1 MSIRWLLM
9 ALVMLLTAT
18 SQARETIY
26 WIQYDM
32 RPFYIRDGEYAGQG
46 INEIADQMI
55 RDKLPGYDHKIIW
68 GNVARIVTMLKSG
81 QPIICSS
88 MLRSP
93 EREAMFLFSK
103 EYRRVSVAQQLVIA
117 AKRANDFSPYLG
129 SDGTID
135 LEKLLRDNKF
145 SGVFPV
151 GRSYGNP
158 IDTLLRKYIVNDTA
172 RSQANFSMYDPMRT
186 ILKQVHSGRKDFTI
200 AYPTEIIYELK
211 TGFPDEGPNALDNAK
226 PAVDRNEQPLFVF
239 FTIKGL
245 PDFIP
250 SYIAAPRTPWGEKVM
265 AEIDA
270 VLPRLRFTPAFI
282 QPIFDWNEGDARQRL
297 QEYYQKHSLA
307 DNEAK

>member
-9 ALVMLLTAT
+9 ALVMLLTT
-18 SQARETIY
+18 TIQARETIY
-26 WIQYDM
+26 WVQYDM
-32 RPFYIRDGEYAGQG
+32 RPFYIRDGQFAGQG

-55 RDKLPGYDHKIIW
+55 RDELPEYDHKIIW

-81 QPIICSS
+81 QPIVCSS

-117 AKRANDFSPYLG
+117 ARRASEFSPYLG
-129 SDGTID
+129 ADGAID
-135 LEKLLRDNKF
+135 LEKLLIDNKF

-158 IDTLLRKYIVNDTA
+158 IDTLLKKYEANYANRV
-172 RSQANFSMYDPMRT
+172 QANYSMYDPMRT
-186 ILKQVHSGRKDFTI
+186 ILKQLNSGRKDFTI
-200 AYPTEIIYELK
+200 AYPTEINYELK
-211 TGFPDEGPNALDNAK
+211 TGFPDDGPNTLAHAES
-226 PAVDRNEQPLFVF
+226 AVDRNAPPFFLFLP
-239 FTIKGL
+239 IHGL
-245 PDFIP
+245 PEFIP
-250 SYIAAPRTPWGEKVM
+250 SYIAAPKTPWGEKVM
-265 AEIDA
+265 ADIDA

-297 QEYYQKHSLA
+297 QEYYRKQA
-307 DNEAK
+307 VTDNRAK